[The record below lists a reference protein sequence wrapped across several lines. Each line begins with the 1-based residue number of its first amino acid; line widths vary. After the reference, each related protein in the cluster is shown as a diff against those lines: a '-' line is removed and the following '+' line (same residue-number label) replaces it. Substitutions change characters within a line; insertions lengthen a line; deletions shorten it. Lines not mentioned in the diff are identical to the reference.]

1 MNTIVYAEEWTIK
14 AQERLS
20 ENNKWKE
27 ICNVE
32 YTNDRV
38 LHNPYITDPTVQT
51 TARGTAY
58 THQAV
63 TLTDDSVTISSIG
76 ILPQLIDRADLAQQ
90 TFVNQ
95 MELAD
100 RQAVLLNEAI
110 ETAMLAA
117 HAQWTN
123 FDNASIGGAAGNI
136 TVSASNIDD
145 IIRGIKREI
154 REANG
159 EGLLERNGGFIV
171 WRPADFEILEAYM
184 QANGFV
190 TSDSALNGGSKQ
202 GMNYMGMSHY
212 SSNKIAA
219 GHLFAG
225 VKKLF
230 HLGIVKAT
238 YGQVVIDSEP
248 ATADGAMSAIAVV
261 MRVDYAFKAWNK
273 IVPVLF
279 DVLVA

>member
-1 MNTIVYAEEWTIK
+1 MVFAEEWTIK
-14 AQERLS
+14 AQERLA

-27 ICNVE
+27 ICRVD

-51 TARGTAY
+51 TARGSSY
-58 THQAV
+58 SHQNV
-63 TLTDDSVTISSIG
+63 VLNDDNVTISDIG

-117 HAQWTN
+117 HASWTN
-123 FDNASIGGAAGNI
+123 FGTSSIGGGGAATSPI
-136 TVSASNIDD
+136 TVSSSNVDD
-145 IIRGIKREI
+145 IITGVIREI
-154 REANG
+154 RIANG
-159 EGLLERNGGFIV
+159 EALYTRNGGFII
-171 WRPADFEILEAYM
+171 WRPADFELLTKFAM
-184 QANGFV
+184 ANGFS
-190 TSDSALNGGSKQ
+190 TADDILKKGATQ
-202 GMNYMGMSHY
+202 GWDYAGLTHF

-225 VKKLF
+225 VKKVF

-238 YGQVVIDSEP
+238 YGQVVIDEEP
-248 ATADGAMSAIAVV
+248 ATSTGAQSAVAVV
-261 MRVDYAFKAWNK
+261 MRVDYKFKAWSTV
-273 IVPVLF
+273 VPILF
-279 DVLVA
+279 DINVA